1 MKETTLDSFDAFMAE
16 AEKVTPVR
24 RRRYPRNQGDAMGEA
39 AQRDQAR
46 AENRAYR
53 AERNSK

>member
-24 RRRYPRNQGDAMGEA
+24 RRRYPRNQGDAAGEA
-39 AQRDQAR
+39 AEALQAR